1 MFSRPHNPS
10 PTSTTTVSRLLALS
24 LCLGLSACA
33 VAADAATLKGRVY
46 PDEHKVLKAE
56 ESGFEVLQ
64 LTTNSADDSGLYFT
78 SRSFV
83 PDDNGLVFT
92 SKRTGAWNLFYMNLK
107 DFTFVQLTE
116 SKKISGTARRCA
128 RRRTR
133 SSTATARRSRR
144 ST

>member
-1 MFSRPHNPS
+1 MPTRPLP
-10 PTSTTTVSRLLALS
+10 PTSATPRDWLLALS

-33 VAADAATLKGRVY
+33 IAADAATLKGKVY

-64 LTTNSADDSGLYFT
+64 LTTNPADDSGLYFT
-78 SRSFV
+78 SQSFV

-107 DFTFVQLTE
+107 DFTFVQLTDG
-116 SKKISGTARRCA
+116 KNISGTGAMCVRRPTKC
-128 RRRTR
+128 
-133 SSTATARRSRR
+133 STVRGRRSRR
-144 ST
+144 